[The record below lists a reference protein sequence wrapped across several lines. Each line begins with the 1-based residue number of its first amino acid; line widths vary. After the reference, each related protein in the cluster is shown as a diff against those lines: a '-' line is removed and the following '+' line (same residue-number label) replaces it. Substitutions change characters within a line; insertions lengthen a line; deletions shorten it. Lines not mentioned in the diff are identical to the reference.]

1 MEPVELVCSRVGQAT
16 QMGVSG
22 RSRAAGAGIRRG
34 RVRQSRGLN
43 FRSRIVVVAVRIQV
57 WGWMDLLCCTPRRSS
72 RRIAGGVAS
81 ACCDETRQG
90 RAPVASAASQ
100 NTRSGRVL
108 MRCGRRSP
116 GIERPQRRRPAL
128 GNRVG
133 AAGPAL
139 GNVRRRAHPG
149 RLLAS
154 AYRHVLCAPGP
165 RTPEAE
171 RVGFEPTRPLRAHWF
186 SRPAPSSTRPS
197 LQAAVSHAEYGA
209 DYPATGMDFTPRRK
223 KSGCHCRSSRSIV
236 KCTSGILA
244 SN

>member
-1 MEPVELVCSRVGQAT
+1 MLHAQTLLSSHRRWRRFGVLRRDTTGPRAGRLSGISEHPIGSSTHEVWPSVARYRTPTTSATGTGQP
-16 QMGVSG
+16 GWC
-22 RSRAAGAGIRRG
+22 RR
-34 RVRQSRGLN
+34 
-43 FRSRIVVVAVRIQV
+43 
-57 WGWMDLLCCTPRRSS
+57 
-72 RRIAGGVAS
+72 
-81 ACCDETRQG
+81 
-90 RAPVASAASQ
+90 
-100 NTRSGRVL
+100 
-108 MRCGRRSP
+108 
-116 GIERPQRRRPAL
+116 
-128 GNRVG
+128 
-133 AAGPAL
+133 PAL